1 MGGGD
6 MAPRN
11 SVPNMWDHTYQIKSQ
26 ATEHRAQKMTES
38 ASRSFLKNR
47 LPTKS
52 KQNSNEVKS

>member
-1 MGGGD
+1 